1 MAYADVLQA
10 IALPEAFITIG
21 GLSGHRS
28 EDKFGRISDV
38 STTSDPEDVWNGQG
52 IYTGQPENFIAETL
66 TVVSSSAE
74 DAVGSTGAH
83 TLQLLGLDQNGLEIS
98 EIVTLTGLTPVTTTQ
113 AFWRCSRNTVL
124 SAGSARVNIGEITVA
139 ASVTTANVFS
149 VMPVRTNRTS
159 ICAFTIPAAY
169 YGVIRYWT
177 CSASRSQ
184 GGFAQFRLLT
194 RKPGFLYE
202 ARDYA
207 DAQSGANSDH
217 RELFGMLLP
226 PLSDIKA
233 QVFEVST
240 NNMAGTSRVDYVL
253 IEKYIVEGY

>member
-10 IALPEAFITIG
+10 ISLPEAFITIG

-28 EDKFGRISDV
+28 EDKFGRIDDV
-38 STTSDPEDVWNGQG
+38 DTGSDPEDVWNGQG
-52 IYTGQPENFIAETL
+52 LYTGQPENFIAETL
-66 TVVSSSAE
+66 TVVSNSAE
-74 DAVGSTGAH
+74 DAIGGTGAH
-83 TLQLLGLDQNGLEIS
+83 TLQLFGLDQNGAEVS
-98 EIVTLTGLTPVTTTQ
+98 ETVTLAGQTPVTTTQ
-113 AFWRCSRNTVL
+113 SFWRCNRNTVL
-124 SAGSARVNIGEITVA
+124 SAGSNRANVGELVVA

-149 VMPVRTNRTS
+149 VMPANTNRTA

-169 YGVIRYWT
+169 YGVIRDWT
-177 CSASRSQ
+177 CSASRSA

-202 ARDYA
+202 VRDFA

-217 RELFGMLLP
+217 RQLFGMLLP
-226 PLSDIKA
+226 PFSDVKA

-240 NNMAGTSRVDYVL
+240 NNMAGTSRIDYVL
-253 IEKYIVEGY
+253 IEKHIVEGY